1 MDFLRNDPTC
11 QFCVRGYV
19 STCHPS
25 PQLNLCAAFTLLN
38 ASSSTAGRGRPEA
51 QKQIRLL
58 VSNHPS
64 PLDEQT
70 EANLTVSLNL
80 KAVQGAQGK
89 MVRPSSSSRL
99 DRRLKSEMLIVS

>member
-1 MDFLRNDPTC
+1 MRRIHTPQCLVLDSRARQT
-11 QFCVRGYV
+11 R
-19 STCHPS
+19 S
-25 PQLNLCAAFTLLN
+25 P
-38 ASSSTAGRGRPEA
+38 
-51 QKQIRLL
+51 KQIRLL